1 MPPHVS
7 GASCL
12 TPQAHNIIA
21 LWLIVMS
28 QAVKLEEELTTIAR
42 AAELF
47 QSLRE

>member
-12 TPQAHNIIA
+12 TQAHNMIA
-21 LWLIVMS
+21 LWLIVTS